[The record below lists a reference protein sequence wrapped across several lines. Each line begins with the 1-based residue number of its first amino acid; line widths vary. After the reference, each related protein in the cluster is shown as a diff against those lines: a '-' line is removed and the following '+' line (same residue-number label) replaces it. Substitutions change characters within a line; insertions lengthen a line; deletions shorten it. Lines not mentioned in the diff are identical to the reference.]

1 MAVAPMK
8 LKGDGGI
15 WEETKTLSNYVNMLG
30 KQVHDLRQEV
40 ADLKQILDN
49 PKIKEILGK

>member
-1 MAVAPMK
+1 METPTK
-8 LKGDGGI
+8 LKGGSI
-15 WEETKTLSNYVNMLG
+15 WEETEKLSKYVNMLD